1 MSVFFSFSKNN
12 ALKEI
17 KNSSVLASQEEGER
31 KGHVEDSVRKV
42 KIPPDNL
49 PPFIF
54 CSRESHTLEQK
65 FDFRAGMKAAAYSNV

>member
-1 MSVFFSFSKNN
+1 MVSFFFSFLKNN

-42 KIPPDNL
+42 KIPQTISPL
-49 PPFIF
+49 SFF
-54 CSRESHTLEQK
+54 VLESHTLLSK
-65 FDFRAGMKAAAYSNV
+65 NLISGLA